1 MKGGC
6 MSTQKKN
13 PGLFFYISA
22 TAFFCLEFNSYWQI
36 VGIPLA
42 LVALFFLCKKIDI
55 AEELR
60 CTAGMRV
67 FCLLSAL
74 GTCVFGARNFHFL
87 RILSVPASRLRALV
101 AAHGMLR
108 PYTLASVVAAILG
121 AIVGLYFAYAV
132 CVFVC
137 KRLLTFMTEVLHGI
151 SRAEKI
157 TYGVSFAVTA
167 VLIAAIYLNSDVFF
181 PKHPEKANDTVFSAD
196 CQLLI
201 VSNNA
206 FLSLA
211 HGENDIRQPLFSVF
225 ASPFGAIPYLVSL
238 AVPFRWSLPLFT
250 AFANFALLLLS
261 TLILSRLLRLSS
273 LERILFAIVSSL
285 TFSHIAFS
293 LFIEQYIVAVLYLF
307 MLLYAYCEHKRIDTF
322 ALYAATGTLT
332 TSCAAALFMAE
343 PSPLKNPAAWM
354 KRLFFLALGFVVL
367 VVAFCRAEVF
377 DFKDAIN
384 LMRFTGAK
392 TAVPF
397 SMRLLQFFDS
407 VPYYFVSPAA
417 KVAFSPET
425 LDASG
430 NVISPAHCYYTI
442 AEVTKLSVP
451 GIIILLLCGA
461 SAFLNRRNVL
471 ARFSAFWIAFCFLLT
486 CVVGWGCGTAENTL
500 FLYALYF
507 GWAYFVLLFM
517 LVQNVAEVFR
527 AKWLV
532 SAVSAVACVVLLWLN
547 IPGVKSMIDFA
558 LTYYPL

>member
-1 MKGGC
+1 
-6 MSTQKKN
+6 MSAQKKN

-22 TAFFCLEFNSYWQI
+22 AAFFCLEIHGAVWYV

-42 LVALFFLCKKIDI
+42 LVALFFLCKKIDV

-87 RILSVPASRLRALV
+87 RILSVPSSRLRALV

-108 PYTLASVVAAILG
+108 PYTVTSIVAAILG
-121 AIVGLYFAYAV
+121 AAVGLYFAYAV

-137 KRLLTFMTEVLHGI
+137 KRLLAFITDFFHRQGI
-151 SRAEKI
+151 SCVEKI
-157 TYGVSFAVTA
+157 TYGVLFAVSA
-167 VLIAAIYLNSDVFF
+167 ILITTFYLNSDAFF
-181 PKHPEKANDTVFSAD
+181 PSPKNVNGDIFSAD
-196 CQLLI
+196 CSLLI

-206 FLSLA
+206 FLSLS

-250 AFANFALLLLS
+250 ALANLVLLLFS
-261 TLILSRLLRLSS
+261 TLILARLLWLSS
-273 LERILFAIVSSL
+273 RERIIFAIVSSL

-307 MLLYAYCEHKRIDTF
+307 MLLYAYCEHRRLDTF

-332 TSCAAALFMAE
+332 TSCVAALFMAE
-343 PSPLKNPAAWM
+343 PSPQKNPAAWI

-377 DFKDAIN
+377 DFKDAVD

-397 SMRLLQFFDS
+397 STRLLQFFDS
-407 VPYYFVSPAA
+407 VLYYFVSPAA
-417 KVAFSPET
+417 KVVFSPET

-461 SAFLNRRNVL
+461 STFLNRRNVL

-486 CVVGWGCGTAENTL
+486 CVAGWGCGTAENTL

-507 GWAYFVLLFM
+507 GWTYFVLLFL

-532 SAVSAVACVVLLWLN
+532 SAVSAVACVVLLLLN
-547 IPGVKSMIDFA
+547 IPSVKSMIDFA
-558 LTYYPL
+558 FTYYPL

>member
-1 MKGGC
+1 

-13 PGLFFYISA
+13 PSLLFYISA
-22 TAFFCLEFNSYWQI
+22 VAFFCLEIHGSVWYI

-42 LVALFFLCKKIDI
+42 LVALFFLCKKINV

-60 CTAGMRV
+60 CAAGMRV

-74 GTCVFGARNFHFL
+74 GTCIFGARNFHFL
-87 RILSVPASRLRALV
+87 HILSVPSSRLRALV

-108 PYTLASVVAAILG
+108 PYTVTSIVAAILG
-121 AIVGLYFAYAV
+121 AAVGLYFAYAV

-137 KRLLTFMTEVLHGI
+137 KRLLAFITDFFHRQGI

-157 TYGVSFAVTA
+157 TYGVLFAVSA
-167 VLIAAIYLNSDVFF
+167 ILITTFYLNSDAFF
-181 PKHPEKANDTVFSAD
+181 PSPKNVNGDIFSAD
-196 CQLLI
+196 CSLLI

-206 FLSLA
+206 FLSLS

-250 AFANFALLLLS
+250 ALANLVLLLFS
-261 TLILSRLLRLSS
+261 TLILSQLLRLSS
-273 LERILFAIVSSL
+273 PERIIFAIVSSL

-307 MLLYAYCEHKRIDTF
+307 MLLYAYCEHKRLDTF

-343 PSPLKNPAAWM
+343 PSPQKNPAARI

-377 DFKDAIN
+377 DFKDTIN

-417 KVAFSPET
+417 KVVFSPET

-451 GIIILLLCGA
+451 GIVILILCGA
-461 SAFLNRRNVL
+461 SAFINRRNVL

-486 CVVGWGCGTAENTL
+486 GVVGWGCGTAENTL

-532 SAVSAVACVVLLWLN
+532 SAVSAAACVVLLLLN

>member
-1 MKGGC
+1 

-13 PGLFFYISA
+13 PSLLFYISA
-22 TAFFCLEFNSYWQI
+22 VAFFCLEIHGSVWYI

-42 LVALFFLCKKIDI
+42 LVALFFLCKKINV

-60 CTAGMRV
+60 CAAGMRV

-74 GTCVFGARNFHFL
+74 GTCIFGARNFHFL
-87 RILSVPASRLRALV
+87 HILSVPSSRLRALV

-108 PYTLASVVAAILG
+108 PYTVTSIVAAILG
-121 AIVGLYFAYAV
+121 AAVGLYFAYAV
-132 CVFVC
+132 CIFVC

-157 TYGVSFAVTA
+157 TYGVLFAVTA
-167 VLIAAIYLNSDVFF
+167 ALIAAVYLNSDVSF
-181 PKHPEKANDTVFSAD
+181 PKHPEKANNTVFSAD

-206 FLSLA
+206 FLSLG

-225 ASPFGAIPYLVSL
+225 ASPFGAIPYLASL

-250 AFANFALLLLS
+250 ALANLALLLLS
-261 TLILSRLLRLSS
+261 TLILSQLLRLSS
-273 LERILFAIVSSL
+273 PERIIFAIVSSL

-307 MLLYAYCEHKRIDTF
+307 MLLYAYCEHKRLDTF

-332 TSCAAALFMAE
+332 TSCVAALFMAE
-343 PSPLKNPAAWM
+343 PSPQKNPAAWI

-377 DFKDAIN
+377 DFKDAVD

-392 TAVPF
+392 IAVPF
-397 SMRLLQFFDS
+397 STRLLQFFDS
-407 VPYYFVSPAA
+407 VLYYFVSPAA
-417 KVAFSPET
+417 KVVFSPET

-461 SAFLNRRNVL
+461 STFLNRRNVL

-486 CVVGWGCGTAENTL
+486 CVAGWGCGTAENTL

-507 GWAYFVLLFM
+507 GWTYFVLLFL

-532 SAVSAVACVVLLWLN
+532 SAVSAVACVVLLLLN
-547 IPGVKSMIDFA
+547 IPSVKSMIDFA
-558 LTYYPL
+558 FTYYPL

>member
-1 MKGGC
+1 

-13 PGLFFYISA
+13 PSLLFYISA
-22 TAFFCLEFNSYWQI
+22 VAFFCLEIHGSVWYI

-42 LVALFFLCKKIDI
+42 LVALFFLCKKINV

-60 CTAGMRV
+60 CAAGMRV

-74 GTCVFGARNFHFL
+74 GTCIFGARNFHFL
-87 RILSVPASRLRALV
+87 HILSVPSSRLRALV
-101 AAHGMLR
+101 AAHEMLR
-108 PYTLASVVAAILG
+108 PYTVTSIVAAILG
-121 AIVGLYFAYAV
+121 AAVGLYFAYAV

-137 KRLLTFMTEVLHGI
+137 KRLLAFITDFFHRQGI

-157 TYGVSFAVTA
+157 TYGVLFAVSA
-167 VLIAAIYLNSDVFF
+167 ILITTFYLNSDAFF
-181 PKHPEKANDTVFSAD
+181 PSPKNVNGDIFSAD
-196 CQLLI
+196 CSLLI

-206 FLSLA
+206 FLSLS

-250 AFANFALLLLS
+250 ALANLVLLLFS
-261 TLILSRLLRLSS
+261 TLILARLLWLSS
-273 LERILFAIVSSL
+273 RERIIFAIVSSL

-307 MLLYAYCEHKRIDTF
+307 MLLYAYCEHRRLDTF

-332 TSCAAALFMAE
+332 TSCVAALFMAE
-343 PSPLKNPAAWM
+343 PSPRKNPAAWI
-354 KRLFFLALGFVVL
+354 KRLLLLALGFVVL

-377 DFKDAIN
+377 NFKDAVN

-392 TAVPF
+392 TFVPF
-397 SMRLLQFFDS
+397 SLRLLQFLES
-407 VPYYFVSPAA
+407 VPYYFVSP
-417 KVAFSPET
+417 VANTVFFADKFDT
-425 LDASG
+425 YG
-430 NVISPAHCYYTI
+430 NVTPAYY
-442 AEVTKLSVP
+442 AYVTADVTGISVP
-451 GIIILLLCGA
+451 GIVILVLCGV

-486 CVVGWGCGTAENTL
+486 CVVGWGCGTAENSL